1 MLDKRYALFVSTI
14 IPRKNHRVLVAAWH
28 LLWHELGASTPYL
41 LFVGGGTPD
50 APLAAMMER
59 QKTEGGRVIWLGS
72 VDDSSLEA
80 LYRCAW
86 VTIYPSLG
94 EGYGLPV
101 AEALSRGKV
110 CLAAPS
116 GGIREVSADL
126 IDFIDPLEPRS
137 VVAKVKTYLSEP
149 SRLAAREAEIRRRY
163 RSTTWSETA
172 RAVRAVLES
181 TLVQAHAPRSSA
193 ARITRTDATR

>member
-1 MLDKRYALFVSTI
+1 
-14 IPRKNHRVLVAAWH
+14 
-28 LLWHELGASTPYL
+28 
-41 LFVGGGTPD
+41 
-50 APLAAMMER
+50 MMAR
-59 QKTEGGRVIWLGS
+59 QEVESGRVIWLSS
-72 VDDSSLEA
+72 VDEHSLEA

-86 VTIYPSLG
+86 LTIYPSLG

-116 GGIREVSADL
+116 GGIREVSPDL

-137 VVAKVKTYLSEP
+137 VVAQVKMYLSQP

-163 RSTTWSETA
+163 RPTAWSDTA
-172 RAVRAVLES
+172 RAVCAVLE
-181 TLVQAHAPRSSA
+181 
-193 ARITRTDATR
+193 RTVGQS